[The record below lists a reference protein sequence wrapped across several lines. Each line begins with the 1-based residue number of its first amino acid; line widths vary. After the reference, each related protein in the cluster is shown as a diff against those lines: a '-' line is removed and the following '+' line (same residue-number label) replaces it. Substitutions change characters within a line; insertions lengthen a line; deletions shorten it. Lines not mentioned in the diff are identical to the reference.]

1 MTRLSQDAVRLY
13 KVSGK
18 NLPANRY
25 GVGVR
30 RRGGGSGRRV
40 GFGGLKLA
48 RLTILP
54 PQFHHKYISSAI
66 QAIAQRRDQQAA
78 QIEAASV

>member
-1 MTRLSQDAVRLY
+1 M
-13 KVSGK
+13 
-18 NLPANRY
+18 
-25 GVGVR
+25 
-30 RRGGGSGRRV
+30 